1 MTTAL
6 PPLSA
11 EEARRANQ
19 YGSIKADV
27 VDDVSREVAN
37 RAARNAAS
45 DEADQL
51 DHAAGSLRRHALDE
65 VVGSERAALRSRR
78 IARLSQFIDYAFF
91 LAYALFAI
99 RFFLAMAGARP
110 TAGFVKLIVAITD
123 PLYAPFRNIVE
134 SPKLDGGGVVLMP
147 VVIALLAYGV
157 LHLAIN
163 RLLRVVVVRK
173 TAI

>member
-11 EEARRANQ
+11 EEARRASQ
-19 YGSIKADV
+19 YGSIKAEV

-37 RAARNAAS
+37 RAARTAV

-78 IARLSQFIDYAFF
+78 IARLSQFVDYAFF